1 MAENR
6 EVLLVKLGGSLITD
20 KTRPETARADVIER
34 LGSEIAEIVAGSSL
48 PLIVGHGSG
57 SFGHVAA
64 QESGIHQGVQDA
76 SQLAGVSKT
85 QGQAFKLHRLV
96 VTALREAGLPVFS
109 IVPSSCLVA
118 DGGRPD
124 QVWPEP
130 LLEALTLGMVPVVF
144 GDVVMDRRWG
154 ASICSTESLFLALAP
169 ALGSRGVFI
178 RRIVWLGGT
187 DGVLDQ
193 DGKAIAEITLDDISG
208 MLSELSG
215 AAGTD
220 VTGGI
225 RHRLE
230 SAGALAR
237 QGIASWIGDGRRPG
251 ALGEGLEGIASHGTR
266 VLPGR

>member
-1 MAENR
+1 MSERR

-20 KTRPETARADVIER
+20 KTRPETARTEVIER
-34 LGSEIAEIVAGSSL
+34 LGHEIADAVSELSL

-64 QESGIHQGVQDA
+64 KESGIHRGVQDP
-76 SQLAGVSKT
+76 SQLAGVGAT
-85 QGQAFKLHRLV
+85 QGQAFKLHRIV
-96 VTALREAGLPVFS
+96 VAALREARVPAFS
-109 IVPSSCLVA
+109 IVPSSCVVA

-124 QVWPEP
+124 RVWPEP
-130 LLEALTLGMVPVVF
+130 LLATLKLGMVPVVF
-144 GDVVMDRRWG
+144 GDVVMDRQWG

-169 ALGSRGVFI
+169 ALGSRGVFV
-178 RRIVWLGGT
+178 RRVVWLGGT
-187 DGVLDQ
+187 DGVLDR
-193 DGKAIAEITLDDISG
+193 DGHAIAEIALSDLSG
-208 MLSELSG
+208 ILSKLAG

-225 RHRLE
+225 RHRLD

-237 QGIASWIGDGRRPG
+237 LGIVSWIGDGGRPG
-251 ALGEGLEGIASHGTR
+251 ALRQGLEGTADHGTR

>member
-1 MAENR
+1 MAEKR

-20 KTRPETARADVIER
+20 KTRPETARTEVIER
-34 LGSEIAEIVAGSSL
+34 LGREIAEIVEGSSL

-64 QESGIHQGVQDA
+64 QESGIHQGVQDP
-76 SQLAGVSKT
+76 SQLAGVSTT

-96 VTALREAGLPVFS
+96 VSALREAGVPVFS

-130 LLEALTLGMVPVVF
+130 LLEALNLGMVPVVF
-144 GDVVMDRRWG
+144 GDVVMDRQWG
-154 ASICSTESLFLALAP
+154 ASICSTEALFLALAP
-169 ALGSRGVFI
+169 ALGSRGVFV

-187 DGVLDQ
+187 DGVLDK
-193 DGKAIAEITLDDISG
+193 DGKAIAEITLDDLPG

-237 QGIASWIGDGRRPG
+237 QGIASWIGDGGRPG
-251 ALGEGLEGIASHGTR
+251 ALGEGLEGTASHGTR
-266 VLPGR
+266 VLSGR

>member
-6 EVLLVKLGGSLITD
+6 EVLFVKLGGSLITD
-20 KTRPETARADVIER
+20 KTRPETARSDVIER
-34 LGSEIAEIVAGSSL
+34 LGSEIAEVVEGSSL

-64 QESGIHQGVQDA
+64 QESGIHRGVHDA

-96 VTALREAGLPVFS
+96 VTALREAGVPVFS

-130 LLEALTLGMVPVVF
+130 LLEALKLGMVPVVF
-144 GDVVMDRRWG
+144 GDVIMDRQWG

-169 ALGSRGVFI
+169 ALGSRGVFV
-178 RRIVWLGGT
+178 RRVVWLGGT

-193 DGKAIAEITLDDISG
+193 RGKAIAEITLDDLSG
-208 MLSELSG
+208 LLSELSG

-230 SAGALAR
+230 SAGALAQ

-251 ALGEGLEGIASHGTR
+251 ALGEGLVGTASHGTR